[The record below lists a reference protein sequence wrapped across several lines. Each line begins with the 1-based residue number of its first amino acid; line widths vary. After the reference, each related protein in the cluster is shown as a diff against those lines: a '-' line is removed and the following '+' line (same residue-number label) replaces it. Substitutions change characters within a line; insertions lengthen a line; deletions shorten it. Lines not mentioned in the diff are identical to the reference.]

1 MYLEGV
7 IVCVNYADFLAHTL
21 PHNKNQF
28 NNLVVV
34 TDTKDQKT
42 KEICEYYHVKCL
54 QTDIFY
60 ENGNDFNKGAAIN
73 YALSELEQQDW
84 IIHMDADIYMPPL
97 TRHVLEN
104 LPLEEHKI
112 YGADRLMCPSYDEW
126 DKFMNEPS
134 RIHEGWI
141 YIHMNSFPM
150 GVRIAEYMNKSA
162 GWEPL
167 GYFQL
172 WNPKGSGVF
181 DYPTEHDYCDRT
193 DVLHAKKFPRK
204 DRELLPEV
212 LLIHLDSEGLNTDQM
227 GKNWKGRKT
236 SKFCHVPIVKS
247 QVDLEI
253 ESVIEE
259 LKKIVEKYQLSD
271 LKIKVK
277 NKTIGFWKKLY
288 NKGMNIIL
296 LKDKRTKKYLVR
308 KK

>member
-34 TDTKDQKT
+34 TDTKDLKT
-42 KEICEYYHVKCL
+42 KELCEFYNVKCL

-60 ENGNDFNKGAAIN
+60 ENNNDFNKGAAIN
-73 YALSELEQQDW
+73 YGLSQLEQKDW
-84 IIHMDADIYMPPL
+84 VIHMDADIYMPPT
-97 TRHVLEN
+97 TRCVLEN
-104 LPLEEHKI
+104 LPLENHKI
-112 YGADRLMCPSYDEW
+112 YGADRLMCPSYKEW
-126 DKFMNEPS
+126 IDFIDKPS

-141 YIHMNSFPM
+141 YIHMNSFPI
-150 GVRIAEYMNKSA
+150 GVRIAEYMNKNA

-181 DYPTEHDYCDRT
+181 NYPTQHDYCDRT
-193 DVLHAKKFPRK
+193 DVLHAKKFSRK
-204 DRELLPEV
+204 NRELLPEIV
-212 LLIHLDSEGLNTDQM
+212 LIHLDSEGLETNQM

-236 SKFCHVPIVKS
+236 EEFHHSPIIREKI
-247 QVDLEI
+247 DLELN
-253 ESVIEE
+253 VIVDDI
-259 LKKIVEKYQLSD
+259 KKILEKYKLSS

-277 NKTIGFWKKLY
+277 NDRMSFWEKLY
-288 NKGMNIIL
+288 HKSIEVFIS
-296 LKDKRTKKYLVR
+296 KDKKTKKYR
-308 KK
+308 IHKK